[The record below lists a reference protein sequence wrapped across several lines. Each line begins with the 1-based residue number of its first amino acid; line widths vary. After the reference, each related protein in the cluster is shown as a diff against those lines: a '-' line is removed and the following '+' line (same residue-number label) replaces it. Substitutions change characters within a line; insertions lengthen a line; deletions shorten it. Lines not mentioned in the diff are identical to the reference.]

1 MLSDHIRRDPLN
13 DDIGE
18 LLLKINRRKTW
29 TAEVERHRTELC
41 KLLVKRK
48 YIYFRGHPYRYGLTT
63 MTRVGQSYIY
73 AVPLNKRGHLK
84 PYRGKDVRIVVVDS
98 GRYDRGLM
106 AGIYKSKQLKTYNH

>member
-1 MLSDHIRRDPLN
+1 MYKENEREDPLD
-13 DDIGE
+13 DDIGAIITK
-18 LLLKINRRKTW
+18 LLNRTTW
-29 TAEVERHRTELC
+29 TAEVERNRTELC

-73 AVPLNKRGHLK
+73 SVPLNKRGHLK
-84 PYRGKDVRIVVVDS
+84 PFRGKDVRIVVVDS

-106 AGIYKSKQLKTYNH
+106 AGIYKPSKG